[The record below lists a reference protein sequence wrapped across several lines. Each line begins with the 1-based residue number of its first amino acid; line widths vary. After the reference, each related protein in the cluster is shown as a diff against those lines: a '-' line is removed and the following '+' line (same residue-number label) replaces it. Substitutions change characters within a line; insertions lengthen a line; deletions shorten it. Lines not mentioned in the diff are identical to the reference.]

1 MIGGMTPYGLEFVV
15 GNLRDADEAEV
26 RATIYQGSAEA
37 TAKLI
42 AGIPGPKWEARTES
56 DAEPAAV
63 GGFVPIWP
71 GMGSGWMWGTGRW
84 DEVIIEVT
92 RAMKRHILPTLDAR
106 GVHRIECRAMASNTA
121 SIRWL
126 EMLGFRREA
135 VIAQFGQ
142 GREDFVLCARVAD
155 HAARIH

>member
-1 MIGGMTPYGLEFVV
+1 MIGGLTPEGLEFVL

-26 RATIYQGSAEA
+26 KATIDKGSAEA

-42 AGIPGPKWEARTES
+42 AMIPGPKWEARTER

-71 GMGSGWMWGTGRW
+71 GMGSGWMWGTARW
-84 DEVIIEVT
+84 DEVVIEVT
-92 RAMKRHILPTLDAR
+92 RAMRKHILPTLDAR
-106 GVHRIECRAMASNTA
+106 GVHRIECRTMANHTA

-126 EMLGFRREA
+126 EMLGFKREA
-135 VIAQFGQ
+135 VTAQFGQ
-142 GREDFVLCARVAD
+142 GREDFILLARVAERATRR
-155 HAARIH
+155 H

>member
-1 MIGGMTPYGLEFVV
+1 LIGGLTPYGLEFVL

-26 RATIYQGSAEA
+26 RATIYKGSAQA
-37 TAKLI
+37 TAQLI
-42 AGIPGPKWEARTES
+42 AGIPGPKWEARTER
-56 DAEPAAV
+56 DAEPVAV

-92 RAMKRHILPTLDAR
+92 RAMKQHILPTLDAR

-126 EMLGFRREA
+126 KMLGFTQEA
-135 VIAQFGQ
+135 VTAQFGQ
-142 GREDFVLCARVAD
+142 GREDFVLCARVTGDAPRR
-155 HAARIH
+155 H

>member
-1 MIGGMTPYGLEFVV
+1 LIGGLTQAGLEFVI
-15 GNLRDADEAEV
+15 GNLRDADAAEV
-26 RATIYQGSAEA
+26 RATIDKGSAEA

-42 AGIPGPKWEARTES
+42 ANIPGPKWEARTEL

-84 DEVIIEVT
+84 DEVVLEVT

-106 GVHRIECRAMASNTA
+106 GVHRIECRTMANHTA

-142 GREDFVLCARVAD
+142 GREDFVLCARVTSN
-155 HAARIH
+155 AARCH

>member
-1 MIGGMTPYGLEFVV
+1 LIGGLTQYGLEFVI

-26 RATIYQGSAEA
+26 RATIYQGSAEK

-42 AGIPGPKWEARTES
+42 ASIPGPKWEARTER

-63 GGFVPIWP
+63 GGFVPVWP

-84 DEVIIEVT
+84 DEVVIEVT
-92 RAMKRHILPTLDAR
+92 RAMKQHILPTLDAR

-126 EMLGFRREA
+126 KMLGFKREA
-135 VIAQFGQ
+135 VTAQFGQ
-142 GREDFVLCARVAD
+142 GREDFVLCARVTGD
-155 HAARIH
+155 AARVH

>member
-1 MIGGMTPYGLEFVV
+1 LIGGLTPFGLEFVL

-26 RATIYQGSAEA
+26 RATIYKGSAAA
-37 TAKLI
+37 TAQLI
-42 AGIPGPKWEARTES
+42 AAIPGPKWEARTER

-84 DEVIIEVT
+84 GEVVIEVT
-92 RAMKRHILPTLDAR
+92 RAMKQHILPTLDAR

-126 EMLGFRREA
+126 EMLGFKREA
-135 VIAQFGQ
+135 VTAQFGQ
-142 GREDFVLCARVAD
+142 GREDFVLCARVTG
-155 HAARIH
+155 HAAGLH

>member
-1 MIGGMTPYGLEFVV
+1 MIGGLTPYGLEFVL

-26 RATIYQGSAEA
+26 RATIHKGSAEA

-42 AGIPGPKWEARTES
+42 AAIPGPKWEARTER

-92 RAMKRHILPTLDAR
+92 RAMKYHILPTLDAR
-106 GVHRIECRAMASNTA
+106 GVHRIECRVMASNTA
-121 SIRWL
+121 SIHWL
-126 EMLGFRREA
+126 EMLGFKREA
-135 VIAQFGQ
+135 VTAQFGQ
-142 GREDFVLCARVAD
+142 GREDFVLCARVTG
-155 HAARIH
+155 HAAGIH

>member
-1 MIGGMTPYGLEFVV
+1 MIGGLTQAGLEFVI
-15 GNLRDADEAEV
+15 GNLRDADAAEV
-26 RATIYQGSAEA
+26 RATIDKGSAEA

-42 AGIPGPKWEARTES
+42 AGIPGPKWEARIED

-71 GMGSGWMWGTGRW
+71 GMGSGWMWGTDRW
-84 DEVIIEVT
+84 GEVVHEVT

-106 GVHRIECRAMASNTA
+106 GVHRIECRAMATNTA

-142 GREDFVLCARVAD
+142 GREDFVLCARVTD
-155 HAARIH
+155 NAARRH

>member
-1 MIGGMTPYGLEFVV
+1 MIGGLTQYGLEFVL

-26 RATIYQGSAEA
+26 RATIYKGSAEA

-42 AGIPGPKWEARTES
+42 AAIPGPKWEARTER

-63 GGFVPIWP
+63 GGFVPVWP

-84 DEVIIEVT
+84 NEVVIEVT
-92 RAMKRHILPTLDAR
+92 RAMKQHILPTLDAR
-106 GVHRIECRAMASNTA
+106 GVHRIECRTMANHTA

-126 EMLGFRREA
+126 EMLGFKREA
-135 VIAQFGQ
+135 VTAQFGQ
-142 GREDFVLCARVAD
+142 GREDFILCARVTG
-155 HAARIH
+155 HAARVH

>member
-1 MIGGMTPYGLEFVV
+1 MIGGLTQYGLEFVV

-26 RATIYQGSAEA
+26 RATIYQGSAEK

-42 AGIPGPKWEARTES
+42 ASIPGPKWEARTEH
-56 DAEPAAV
+56 DAEPVAV

-92 RAMKRHILPTLDAR
+92 RAMKQHILPTLDAR

-126 EMLGFRREA
+126 EMLGFKREA
-135 VIAQFGQ
+135 VTAQFGQ
-142 GREDFVLCARVAD
+142 GREDFVLCARVTSN
-155 HAARIH
+155 AARCH